1 MVFLRVLHF
10 SLLFALLTQRLLK
23 QIENAEVSKQIPE
36 QVIDREHLGDPD
48 DMVTSYALLLT
59 LESGQLGTQE
69 TSLPQS
75 SSQTKPH

>member
-1 MVFLRVLHF
+1 M
-10 SLLFALLTQRLLK
+10 QE

-36 QVIDREHLGDPD
+36 QVIEREHLGDPD
-48 DMVTSYALLLT
+48 DIVTSYALLIT

-75 SSQTKPH
+75 SSQAKMKTHQDKTRLTNTSLD